1 MTTRSQAPIMRMI
14 LALIRNQPVRYG
26 FGVVLWITIWT
37 MPIAIGLIVAAFF
50 DQLTGEAAGWNLPT
64 IIAALWA

>member
-37 MPIAIGLIVAAFF
+37 MPIAIGLIVPLIAF
-50 DQLTGEAAGWNLPT
+50 NL
-64 IIAALWA
+64 